1 MIMQPAELL
10 EIIDKGEDSR
20 TQFKKDITNAV
31 QLAQEMV
38 AFSNTR
44 GGFII
49 VGVDDSGNIAGLES
63 EDIRRLNQL
72 ISNGANENVKPP
84 ITPFSE
90 IIKVED
96 KKVLVIEIK
105 EGVNKPYCTSE
116 GVYFTKVGSDKRKIS
131 QEELLRL
138 FQESGKIYADETIV
152 QGSSIIDIDKELFYS
167 FYEKQYGESV
177 EATGI
182 PLDKILDNLNLA
194 KNARLNQ
201 AGLLLFGRNPQKY
214 RPEFLIKAV
223 SFFGNDLGGT
233 QYRDSEDID
242 GNLPKQYRNAMAFL
256 LRNLRKIQKEK
267 DFNAPG
273 VLEVSEIA
281 LQEILVNALIHR
293 DYFINATIRI
303 LIFDNRIEID
313 SPGKLPNNMTIENI
327 KHGISCMRNR
337 VLASFASK
345 MLPYRGLGT
354 GIVRA
359 LKDDPAIEFINDV
372 KAERFKVIIHRPE

>member
-1 MIMQPAELL
+1 MQPAELL
-10 EIIDKGEDSR
+10 EIIEKGEDSR

-49 VGVDDSGNIAGLES
+49 VGVDDYGNIAGLES
-63 EDIRRLNQL
+63 SEIRRLNQL
-72 ISNGANENVKPP
+72 ISN
-84 ITPFSE
+84 
-90 IIKVED
+90 
-96 KKVLVIEIK
+96 
-105 EGVNKPYCTSE
+105 
-116 GVYFTKVGSDKRKIS
+116 KRKIS

-152 QGSSIIDIDKELFYS
+152 QGSSIIDIDKELFHS

-182 PLDKILDNLNLA
+182 PLNKILENLNLA
-194 KNARLNQ
+194 KNSRLNQ
-201 AGLLLFGRNPQKY
+201 AGLLIFGRNPQKY

-242 GNLPKQYRNAMAFL
+242 GNLLKQYRNAMAFL
-256 LRNLRKIQKEK
+256 LRNLRKIQKGK
-267 DFNAPG
+267 DFNVPG

-281 LQEILVNALIHR
+281 LQEVLVNALIHR

-337 VLASFASK
+337 ILASFASK

-359 LKDDPAIEFINDV
+359 LRDDPAIEFINDA

>member
-1 MIMQPAELL
+1 MQPAELL
-10 EIIDKGEDSR
+10 EIIEKGEDSR

-31 QLAQEMV
+31 QLAQEMA
-38 AFSNTR
+38 AFSN
-44 GGFII
+44 
-49 VGVDDSGNIAGLES
+49 SS
-63 EDIRRLNQL
+63 
-72 ISNGANENVKPP
+72 NENVKPP

-90 IIKVED
+90 IVKVED
-96 KKVLVIEIK
+96 K
-105 EGVNKPYCTSE
+105 N
-116 GVYFTKVGSDKRKIS
+116 
-131 QEELLRL
+131 

-152 QGSSIIDIDKELFYS
+152 KGSSIIDIDKELFYS
-167 FYEKQYGESV
+167 FYEKQYGESI

-182 PLDKILDNLNLA
+182 PLDKILENLNLA
-194 KNARLNQ
+194 KNSRLNQ
-201 AGLLLFGRNPQKY
+201 AGLLIFGRNPQKY

-242 GNLPKQYRNAMAFL
+242 GNLLKQYRNAMAFL
-256 LRNLRKIQKEK
+256 LRNLRKIQKGK
-267 DFNAPG
+267 DFNVPG

-337 VLASFASK
+337 ILASFASK

-354 GIVRA
+354 GIGRA
-359 LKDDPAIEFINDV
+359 LRDDPAIEFINDA